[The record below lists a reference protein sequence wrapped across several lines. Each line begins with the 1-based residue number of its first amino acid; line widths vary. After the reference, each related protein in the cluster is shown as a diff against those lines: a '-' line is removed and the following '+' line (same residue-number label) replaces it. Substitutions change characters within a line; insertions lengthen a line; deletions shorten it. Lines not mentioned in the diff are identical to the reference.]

1 MQNNKQ
7 YDWHL
12 ANSAELRRLGNDW
25 QVCPQCGRK
34 EFKPYVNLAGEPLA
48 RECGRCNRE
57 INCQYHLPPKEYL
70 SEHPVQVKKVERVQ
84 VAPPKKPIFM
94 PIGWVAAKR
103 KDNDKNVLLK
113 YLRNLPWNDA
123 QRARLE
129 VAILSYGIGTDKLG
143 RTIFWQIDENVK
155 VRSGKQ
161 MAYKSDGHRD
171 KNKHPMW
178 VHNAVKTVYPE
189 NEYEYV
195 GCLFGLHLAATFKNA
210 EICLVES
217 EKTALICSA
226 FWPMEEKVWIAT
238 GGLRNVNV
246 ARLFYLLKNK
256 RKIIAYPD
264 HDGYKMWADKMKEVS
279 DDIRVSDFVEKYY
292 KEGVDAKTADIADI
306 LVRILQQTPNPNQI
320 TAEQLYNALIN
331 ENTYFKE
338 FTECLELTLTN
349 PKEIIKSSQLK

>member
-1 MQNNKQ
+1 M
-7 YDWHL
+7 
-12 ANSAELRRLGNDW
+12 
-25 QVCPQCGRK
+25 
-34 EFKPYVNLAGEPLA
+34 
-48 RECGRCNRE
+48 
-57 INCQYHLPPKEYL
+57 
-70 SEHPVQVKKVERVQ
+70 PV
-84 VAPPKKPIFM
+84 
-94 PIGWVAAKR
+94 GWVAAKR
-103 KDNDKNVLLK
+103 KDNDKNVLLQ

-161 MAYKSDGHRD
+161 MAYKSNGHRD

-246 ARLFYLLKNK
+246 AKLFYLLKNK

-264 HDGYKMWADKMKEVS
+264 HDGYKTWADKMKEVS

-306 LVRILQQTPNPNQI
+306 LVRVLQENPNPNQI
-320 TAEQLYNALIN
+320 TAEQLYNVLIN